1 MPGEIEKY
9 PFAMVH
15 ASTSP
20 DWSLADLVDFGA
32 SPRATLGLVLCS
44 RVAAFMDGRAYVTPQ
59 DVKDVAKNVLRHR
72 VILSF
77 EAEAEEMTADDVVDR
92 LLDGVAVP

>member
-1 MPGEIEKY
+1 
-9 PFAMVH
+9 
-15 ASTSP
+15 
-20 DWSLADLVDFGA
+20 
-32 SPRATLGLVLCS
+32 
-44 RVAAFMDGRAYVTPQ
+44 MDGRAYVTPQ